1 MCHVHN
7 MKGDKMLTQKEL
19 DTYAAETLLT
29 HWAQGHADTQ
39 TTIDA
44 LKFCGFEIDFWQEDI
59 GATMVG
65 EYVPTG
71 EFIELG
77 V

>member
-1 MCHVHN
+1 
-7 MKGDKMLTQKEL
+7 MLTQKEL

-44 LKFCGFEIDFWQEDI
+44 LKFCGFEIDFWQPDT

-71 EFIELG
+71 EFIELEI
-77 V
+77 